1 MAPDG
6 KFPVAKPLDLIRDEA
21 VLTGDNESMLNTF
34 KPNVPQPKIKWDV
47 EPLERAKL
55 GLRSRL
61 SELLVMR

>member
-6 KFPVAKPLDLIRDEA
+6 KFPVAKLLDLIRDEA
-21 VLTGDNESMLNTF
+21 VLTSDNESMLNTF
-34 KPNVPQPKIKWDV
+34 KPNVPQQKIKWVV

-61 SELLVMR
+61 SELLVVR